1 MSGAV
6 IVRYSTHPEHADENE
21 QLIRAVFAELAESR
35 PDGFHYVATRLE
47 DGVSFV
53 HFATFEGDT
62 NPLTTSP
69 AFARFVAGIGDRC
82 VEPPVASEGRP
93 IGSYRAGEG

>member
-1 MSGAV
+1 MSTAV
-6 IVRYSTHPEHADENE
+6 IVRYTTRPEHADENE
-21 QLIRAVFAELAESR
+21 RLIRAVFAELAESR

-53 HFATFEGDT
+53 HFATFEGEA

-69 AFARFVAGIGDRC
+69 AFQRFLSGIGDRC
-82 VEPPVASEGRP
+82 VEAPVASEGSP
-93 IGSYRAGEG
+93 VGSYRLGSD